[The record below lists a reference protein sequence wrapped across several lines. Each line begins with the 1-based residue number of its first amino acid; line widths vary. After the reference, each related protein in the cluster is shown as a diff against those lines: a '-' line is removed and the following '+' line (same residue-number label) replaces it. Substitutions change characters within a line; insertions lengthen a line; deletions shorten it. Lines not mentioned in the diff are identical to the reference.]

1 MLKFRRRL
9 AGRLGTTCWFAAGI
23 ASISDCYLFAICNH
37 FFIFF
42 QSLLITYWDLS
53 VTSSN
58 LSSCVSC
65 FRSLWITI
73 IDYHIEDKIGSK
85 RRLVRNERDQNSW
98 QNTIPKD
105 CVCDESSETLWCRHK
120 CTDLRPQ
127 VLKSLYWLV
136 HTFSCSAFD
145 RRTLDHDLNFRNCD
159 SRHWLQWT
167 EQLRRVPRV

>member
-1 MLKFRRRL
+1 MLKFPRRRL
-9 AGRLGTTCWFAAGI
+9 AGRLGTTCWFAAGF
-23 ASISDCYLFAICNH
+23 ASISDCYLFTICNH
-37 FFIFF
+37 FSYFF
-42 QSLLITYWDLS
+42 NHYI
-53 VTSSN
+53 TSSN

-73 IDYHIEDKIGSK
+73 IEYHIEDKISSNW
-85 RRLVRNERDQNSW
+85 RLVRNERDQNSW
-98 QNTIPKD
+98 QSTIPKD

-145 RRTLDHDLNFRNCD
+145 RRTLELSVKQWCD
-159 SRHWLQWT
+159 STHWLQWT
-167 EQLRRVPRV
+167 EQLRRLPRV